1 MPAKL
6 TLYVC
11 HIDDGGPWP
20 HACRRAHE
28 ALREAG
34 HDYET
39 VIFGRGHRFGLFT
52 KGRRPRLKEMSGQ
65 EKLPVLQWPD
75 GTTIAGSGNIVAWAK
90 ANPPSGEADP
100 PSDKANPPSD
110 EANPPSD
117 GETPPS
123 HTASAWSSSLPTTRS
138 ARSASG
144 PGFWAS
150 SSSLATRD
158 EGAGWQSSS
167 KNPVIGV
174 HQRGR
179 GPGDSFSL
187 PVFRRGRSSEGA
199 RTGRGPRWERRPP
212 GRVLGDLQGLRREP
226 VRARGG
232 RFWLHGLVPSLP
244 TRRVGTVSIRR
255 RCTHMKTVHER
266 AEEQRQ
272 AKLELMKQQVKAGT
286 LVVRKMTAEEREKY
300 PAQGSNQGEE
310 P

>member
-11 HIDDGGPWP
+11 HIDDGGPSP

-90 ANPPSGEADP
+90 SNPPSGEADP

-123 HTASAWSSSLPTTRS
+123 HTGVGLVEFPADDPERAIR
-138 ARSASG
+138 
-144 PGFWAS
+144 FWTG
-150 SSSLATRD
+150 LLGEPLEPRG
-158 EGAGWQSSS
+158 EGQGAGWQSSS

-187 PVFRRGRSSEGA
+187 PYFAVDDLPKALEQVEALGGSVVHPGESWAICKDSEGSPFGLA
-199 RTGRGPRWERRPP
+199 GGVFGSTG
-212 GRVLGDLQGLRREP
+212 
-226 VRARGG
+226 
-232 RFWLHGLVPSLP
+232 
-244 TRRVGTVSIRR
+244 
-255 RCTHMKTVHER
+255 
-266 AEEQRQ
+266 
-272 AKLELMKQQVKAGT
+272 
-286 LVVRKMTAEEREKY
+286 
-300 PAQGSNQGEE
+300 
-310 P
+310 